1 MGEKFNL
8 GVCDLIIGV
17 DDPRAPWDSDACER
31 FNPKH
36 KQVIDKDMPQYCLKV
51 CGNCEYF
58 TVAQYEYVFGNR
70 RAGGEVERIGQ
81 YSTKKKG
88 GN

>member
-17 DDPRAPWDSDACER
+17 DDPRAPWDSEACER

-58 TVAQYEYVFGNR
+58 TVGEYEDVSGSSSE
-70 RAGGEVERIGQ
+70 GGVIERVG
-81 YSTKKKG
+81 
-88 GN
+88 